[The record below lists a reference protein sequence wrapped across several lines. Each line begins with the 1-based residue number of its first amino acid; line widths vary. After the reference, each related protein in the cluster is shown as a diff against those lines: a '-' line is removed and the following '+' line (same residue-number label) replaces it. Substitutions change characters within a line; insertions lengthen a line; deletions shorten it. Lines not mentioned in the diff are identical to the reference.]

1 MWLRGHAYPLAV
13 LGITGFFLGRG
24 TEVMWP
30 DLSAWTWWGLA
41 LATPI
46 IGFGVPAAYRRWFVS
61 WRQNWNLPS
70 LISRRGLPRDLIPLI
85 DGIAMAWSKLRH
97 DVIMLQKEDVGS
109 YVLHRFFVDE
119 MLGGD
124 GNDVSLYA
132 VRPLFNTPEMINHPT
147 DYVFSDDGKTAV
159 HVQDEGE
166 RLTDLQVRRRDVKLW
181 VKNYLR
187 RVDEEIQ
194 QNEEAPTD
202 G

>member
-1 MWLRGHAYPLAV
+1 MWKLIG
-13 LGITGFFLGRG
+13 
-24 TEVMWP
+24 
-30 DLSAWTWWGLA
+30 LSVWWLFIVV
-41 LATPI
+41 ATMI
-46 IGFGVPAAYRRWFVS
+46 VETVFGGVPLWVMILVAVALGAVAIPLMFGREIKGWYQKLVANS
-61 WRQNWNLPS
+61 PNLP
-70 LISRRGLPRDLIPLI
+70 GDLIPLI

-97 DVIMLQKEDVGS
+97 DVKMLQKEDVES
-109 YVLHRFFVDE
+109 DVLHRFFVDE

-159 HVQDEGE
+159 HVQNEGE
-166 RLTDLQVRRRDVKLW
+166 RLTDLQVRRKDVKRW